1 MGQIPGAT
9 AQRGHHC
16 QRDDAADDLRTAA
29 APRVL
34 GAVCESIAYL
44 VVAAGTA
51 SVAPAEV
58 GHTQAGRPFFGVMY
72 QAAGNQELKIS

>member
-1 MGQIPGAT
+1 MTLPTIFERRLR
-9 AQRGHHC
+9 RG
-16 QRDDAADDLRTAA
+16 
-29 APRVL
+29 VL